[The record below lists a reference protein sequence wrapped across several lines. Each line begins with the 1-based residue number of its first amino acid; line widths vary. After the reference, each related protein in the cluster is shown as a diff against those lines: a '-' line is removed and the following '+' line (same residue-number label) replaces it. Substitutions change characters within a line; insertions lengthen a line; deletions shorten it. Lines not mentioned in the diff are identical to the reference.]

1 MIKNLVVNKSKGE
14 YSDMQWSQKNFFGG
28 FGVFVCNHNDLNPI
42 IINLK
47 RINIINV
54 KIKFILKLNLLHYDI
69 LLC

>member
-1 MIKNLVVNKSKGE
+1 MTCSGVK
-14 YSDMQWSQKNFFGG
+14 QNFFGG

-42 IINLK
+42 ILNLK

>member
-28 FGVFVCNHNDLNPI
+28 CGVFVCNHNDLNPI